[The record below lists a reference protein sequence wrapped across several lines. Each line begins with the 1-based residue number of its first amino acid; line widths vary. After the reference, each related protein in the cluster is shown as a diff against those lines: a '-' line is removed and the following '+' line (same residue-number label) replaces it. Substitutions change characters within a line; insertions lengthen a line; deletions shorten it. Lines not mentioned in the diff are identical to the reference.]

1 MSPPDPDGMEEREPA
16 ASGEESAEAGGT
28 PEPDEKPRGL
38 RTAKEGDG
46 TGSPADRPS
55 WLVGADEALDAEQTG
70 QQPDPARPHVPIP
83 PPRAVAPPT
92 VNPYANMSRQG
103 DDFAL
108 GASWRETGYGAGAGG
123 WKPPPASATPAA
135 SPARAE
141 PEEPAG
147 PEPDDDLAGPE
158 TPDAIAERAQAP
170 PPPPPPG
177 PWQRALDLATSPGGL
192 IGIGVVLVAIVTVSL
207 AGHHEKGSGVAIAA
221 IHRNSSQWDGREVH
235 VHGRVGDEVY
245 PMGGG
250 YAFYLLQGH
259 DTLVVFTRSRTPVPH
274 QSLSISGVVST
285 GYLGGQARPSLLEST
300 P

>member
-1 MSPPDPDGMEEREPA
+1 MSAPDPDGVEEGEPA
-16 ASGEESAEAGGT
+16 ASGEEPGEAGGT
-28 PEPDEKPRGL
+28 PESDEKPRGL
-38 RTAKEGDG
+38 RTSKDADG
-46 TGSPADRPS
+46 KGSPADRPS
-55 WLVGADEALDAEQTG
+55 WLVGADEAFDADATG
-70 QQPDPARPHVPIP
+70 QQPDPARPHVPMP

-108 GASWRETGYGAGAGG
+108 GASWRETGYSAGAEG
-123 WKPPPASATPAA
+123 WKPPTTSGPAA
-135 SPARAE
+135 ASHAPV
-141 PEEPAG
+141 EEEEEA

-158 TPDAIAERAQAP
+158 TPDAIAERAKAP
-170 PPPPPPG
+170 PPPPPPA

-192 IGIGVVLVAIVTVSL
+192 VGIGVVLVAIVTLSL
-207 AGHHEKGSGVAIAA
+207 VGHHEKGTGVAIAA

-235 VHGRVGDEVY
+235 VHGKVGDEVY

-250 YAFYLLQGH
+250 YAFYLLQGR
-259 DTLVVFTRSRTPVPH
+259 DTLVVFTRSRTPAPH
-274 QSLSISGVVST
+274 QSLAISGVVST